1 MSYLQALNAGALTQ
15 STGPAVTNT
24 VSIMQ
29 RQAPTQI
36 CPNGNPTVYDWAGPY
51 EGNYP
56 DTTGL
61 TYDFATKRFTNSN
74 AYNVLV
80 IASYTLG
87 FECISTTGY
96 RASYINVSG
105 SIGQQWGYNIWVPA
119 PLDFEE
125 QVVNASTSFVLAPGA
140 YFTTVVL
147 QNSGVPIPMS
157 LDAFATFVV
166 VKI

>member
-15 STGPAVTNT
+15 SSGPAVTNA

-29 RQAPTQI
+29 RTAPSQI
-36 CPNGNPTVYDWAGPY
+36 CPNGIMVYDWAGPY
-51 EGNYP
+51 TANYP

-61 TYDFATKRFTNSN
+61 TYDIPTKRFTNSN

-80 IASYTLG
+80 LASYTVG
-87 FECISTTGY
+87 FDCSVSTVGY
-96 RASYINVSG
+96 RASSINVSG
-105 SIGQQWGYNIWVPA
+105 ATGQDFGYNMWVPA

-125 QVVNASTSFVLAPGA
+125 QLVNASTSFVLAPGA

-147 QNSGVPIPMS
+147 QNSGGPIPMS
-157 LDAFATFVV
+157 FDAFASFVV